1 MKRNVY
7 LLGYIPFISVLLF
20 AMAFSLYFYHF
31 VKEKIIYLGLYE
43 GLSAYI
49 SATHL
54 NVALFVCILIVV
66 MMVLA
71 LLKLFAEF
79 LLRLS
84 LLFFSKDST
93 GLFFIHSQTGAIF
106 YLFGGVFSIFLSAW
120 LAPILVLFV
129 LSTLCFFVY
138 ILYKLGDSVSIS
150 GIIGIIFFQV
160 FVWVAI
166 GSSLYITVIQMINY
180 GLKKFLD
187 IIWKKTGVFYKRN
200 GEMISCFCERRLFF
214 CSV

>member
-1 MKRNVY
+1 MKRNIY

-93 GLFFIHSQTGAIF
+93 GLFYIVRLVQYFIYLAVFFPFFYLLGWRRFWF
-106 YLFGGVFSIFLSAW
+106 YLFCPHFAFLYT
-120 LAPILVLFV
+120 F
-129 LSTLCFFVY
+129 Y
-138 ILYKLGDSVSIS
+138 IS
-150 GIIGIIFFQV
+150 
-160 FVWVAI
+160 
-166 GSSLYITVIQMINY
+166 
-180 GLKKFLD
+180 
-187 IIWKKTGVFYKRN
+187 
-200 GEMISCFCERRLFF
+200 
-214 CSV
+214 